1 METSTEHILVPTD
14 FSKVGD
20 CALQHAISLAGI
32 TGAEVSL
39 LHIVASEKDKAAA
52 ETKLNAVIAAQQSSG
67 ITIHPVIK
75 TGNIFD
81 DIGGVADTLGAT
93 LIVMGTHGVK
103 GMQHVTGSYA
113 VKVITNSSAPYIVVQ
128 QRPPRKEIRTI
139 LFPVDMA
146 KENKQSLAM
155 TIKMAQTYK
164 ASVNLYVMHEED
176 SFLKN
181 SIKRNAE
188 YALQAFKKNNV
199 NCIIEHATEKKN
211 FVKQFLKH
219 AGSIDA
225 DMIVV
230 INTQERGVHELLS
243 GTSEREV
250 ITNEN
255 EIPVMIINPM
265 HIKNARIETIVAGF

>member
-1 METSTEHILVPTD
+1 METSKEHILVPTD
-14 FSKVGD
+14 FTKVGD
-20 CALQHAISLAGI
+20 CALQHAISLARI
-32 TGAEVSL
+32 SGAEVSL
-39 LHIVASEKDKAAA
+39 LHIVSAEKDTAATA
-52 ETKLNAVIAAQQSSG
+52 AKLNAVIAAQQASG
-67 ITIHPVIK
+67 ITIHPVVK

-128 QRPPRKEIRTI
+128 QRAPRENISTI
-139 LFPVDMA
+139 VFPVDMA

-164 ASVNLYVMHEED
+164 ANVNLYVMHEED
-176 SFLKN
+176 QFLKN

-188 YALQAFKKNNV
+188 YAQLAFKKNNV
-199 NCIIEHATEKKN
+199 NCTIEHATEKKN

-219 AGSIDA
+219 AGKIDA

-255 EIPVMIINPM
+255 QIPVMVINPL
-265 HIKNARIETIVAGF
+265 HIKNARIESIVAGF